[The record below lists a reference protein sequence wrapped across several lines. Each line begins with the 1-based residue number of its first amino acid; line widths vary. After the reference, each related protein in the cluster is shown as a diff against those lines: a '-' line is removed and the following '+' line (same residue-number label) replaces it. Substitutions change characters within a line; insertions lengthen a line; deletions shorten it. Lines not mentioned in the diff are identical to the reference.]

1 LWRGGGV
8 ALALDSWLEPT
19 WTNVQTTPV
28 FDTALA
34 PQRPFLRQ
42 PRGLFAFA
50 TDSSANALVEYALL
64 LALLAGGLIVGAQV
78 IGWTTRDVL
87 SKGDLRL
94 ALNGA
99 SPKAA
104 DGPVA
109 AQASDPP
116 PPAAAAFDWFTWI
129 PTVGLC
135 LALAACGGAW
145 RFVRRERRIQALE
158 AQPAEPAP
166 DDPAQRA
173 LLEKRRKILAA
184 LAADPS
190 GLFDSRLQV
199 RHLMTEQVE
208 SVRPDAPLAGVHE
221 KLLAGRRRHLPVCE
235 SGGRLVGIISDRDL
249 RKPGRRAADIMTPK
263 PCTVTPD
270 MLIVPAVT
278 VLLNHCISCVPVVQG
293 DRLCGLVTTTDLLMA
308 LQCALQALQRMP
320 NAVKA
325 MAAVAINESAAAAA
339 PPLEDRLEAHCA
351 GAGGP

>member
-1 LWRGGGV
+1 MEETPV
-8 ALALDSWLEPT
+8 FETALAL
-19 WTNVQTTPV
+19 
-28 FDTALA
+28 
-34 PQRPFLRQ
+34 RRRFLR
-42 PRGLFAFA
+42 PTKGLFALA

-87 SKGDLRL
+87 SQGDLRL
-94 ALNGA
+94 ALKGTSPRATEA
-99 SPKAA
+99 S
-104 DGPVA
+104 VA
-109 AQASDPP
+109 AQPSDPP
-116 PPAAAAFDWFTWI
+116 PPATVDWLAWT
-129 PTVGLC
+129 PTLGLC

-190 GLFDSRLQV
+190 GLFDSRLQI

-278 VLLNHCISCVPVVQG
+278 VLLNHRISCVPVVQG

-339 PPLEDRLEAHCA
+339 PPLEGRLEAHCA
-351 GAGGP
+351 AAGGP